1 MPRITRIRERR
12 GRVRVFIDGGF
23 WAELE
28 ADFAAGCGLFE
39 GAELEEEE
47 LDALRVEGERALA
60 MSRALNLLGYRPRS
74 EKEVRE
80 RLRRFGH
87 PEGVV
92 QAVVERLR
100 ELGYVDDEEF
110 ARQLSRE
117 KGRRYGPR
125 RVAAELRRRGV
136 DDELADRVVEEAFA
150 GRSQLEEARRAAAR
164 RYNRGGGS
172 DYNRGGGSDAQARRV
187 YGFLMRRGYPAEV
200 CARVAREYRADPPE
214 EA

>member
-1 MPRITRIRERR
+1 MPRVTRVRERR
-12 GRVRVFIDGGF
+12 GRARVFVDGSF
-23 WAELE
+23 WAEVE
-28 ADFAAGCGLFE
+28 ADFAAGRGLVE
-39 GAELEEEE
+39 GAELKEEE
-47 LDALRVEGERALA
+47 LASLRAEGERGLA

-74 EKEVRE
+74 EKEVGE

-87 PEGVV
+87 PAEVV
-92 QAVVERLR
+92 GMVVARLR
-100 ELGYVDDEEF
+100 ELGYLDDEEF
-110 ARQLSRE
+110 ARTLSRE

-136 DDELADRVVEEAFA
+136 DPAVAERCVEEAFA

-172 DYNRGGGSDAQARRV
+172 DAQARRV

-200 CARVAREYRADPPE
+200 CAEVAREYRADPPE

>member
-1 MPRITRIRERR
+1 MPRITRIEERR
-12 GRVRVFIDGGF
+12 GRVCVFVDGGF

-28 ADFAAGCGLFE
+28 AGFAAGRGLFE
-39 GAELEEEE
+39 GAELSGEE
-47 LDALRVEGERALA
+47 LAALRDEGERALA
-60 MSRALNLLGYRPRS
+60 MSRALNLLGYRSRS
-74 EKEVRE
+74 EKELRD

-87 PEGVV
+87 SGEVV
-92 QAVVERLR
+92 RAVLGRLR

-110 ARQLSRE
+110 ARELSRA

-136 DDELADRVVEEAFA
+136 DEETTGRVVEEAFA

-164 RYNRGGGS
+164 R
-172 DYNRGGGSDAQARRV
+172 YNRGGGSDAQARRV

-200 CARVAREYRADPPE
+200 CARVAREYRGDPPE